1 MESKPL
7 SVPTRSGIKID
18 LDTWI
23 RGKDNPMNLANVTSK
38 TLSQELGE
46 EVPDVYVIVAKHKVQ
61 GLDDESIAEVIG
73 CEPEDI
79 KEVESDELYKR
90 IRTAIGVMV
99 AANHADQPMIWDS
112 IESIAGTRL
121 LERLQHS
128 NDPEFLLKAAAT
140 ANRMTRRQKNQDLVL
155 DPSRGAGKTA
165 VTLTS
170 RMVQKIT
177 QAGHR
182 TVVEERSLSIH
193 DGSMTN
199 PSFDEVNEM
208 LAIRPHL
215 TPSRLTIQ
223 QSNDSLH
230 DLDE

>member
-1 MESKPL
+1 
-7 SVPTRSGIKID
+7 
-18 LDTWI
+18 
-23 RGKDNPMNLANVTSK
+23 MNLAGMTSK
-38 TLSQELGE
+38 SLSIDLGQ
-46 EVPDVYVIVAKHKVQ
+46 EVPDVYVIVAKHKVM

-73 CEPEDI
+73 CAPEDVR
-79 KEVESDELYKR
+79 EVESDDLYKAV
-90 IRTAIGVMV
+90 RTAVGVAV

-128 NDPEFLLKAAAT
+128 NDPEFLLRAAAT
-140 ANRMTRRQKNQDLVL
+140 ANKMTRRQRNDGLVL
-155 DPSRGAGKTA
+155 DPTRGAGKTA

-182 TVVEERSLSIH
+182 MVVEERSLSIH

-223 QSNDSLH
+223 DHNDSLG
-230 DLDE
+230 DLDYDG